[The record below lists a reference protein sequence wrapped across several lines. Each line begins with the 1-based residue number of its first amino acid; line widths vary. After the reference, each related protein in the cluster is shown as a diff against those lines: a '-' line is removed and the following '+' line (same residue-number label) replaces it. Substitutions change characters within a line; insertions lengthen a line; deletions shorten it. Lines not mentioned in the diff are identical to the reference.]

1 MRWVVHECFDD
12 LMCEFSSAEVLVC
25 GVLFVGLDIVIELD
39 AAVNFYE
46 QRAFS
51 EHFVGLYALCVDI
64 G

>member
-1 MRWVVHECFDD
+1 
-12 LMCEFSSAEVLVC
+12 MCEFSSAEVLVC